1 MKIDKNY
8 EKKVN
13 KILKT
18 YNSVLVKCK
27 NIPTLSDKN
36 IIMVDSIG
44 GMVNAQIET
53 RKPIL
58 YFQENICT
66 SFMLLD
72 EQEAYIYI
80 VKANANIQSEV
91 EHEISNFD
99 VAKNAFIKEILSKV
113 EKILLN
119 VNLEKQN
126 LLNDDDLKY
135 LDSLKE
141 FQSNQSGVSF
151 NNFQNNTNA
160 NLNDNKENNDTNLKG
175 INQNQERNNEQSVK
189 HSNQNENNNSKNKEN
204 IDINKDNSKG
214 LYLVPVKKKRFSLFG
229 WRKKNKKSKR
239 AI

>member
-1 MKIDKNY
+1 
-8 EKKVN
+8 
-13 KILKT
+13 
-18 YNSVLVKCK
+18 
-27 NIPTLSDKN
+27 
-36 IIMVDSIG
+36 
-44 GMVNAQIET
+44 MVNAQIET

-160 NLNDNKENNDTNLKG
+160 NLNDNKENNDTNWKG
-175 INQNQERNNEQSVK
+175 INQNQERNNEQNVK

-214 LYLVPVKKKRFSLFG
+214 LYLVPVKKKRFSLFS